1 MLRKGKSR
9 SLTMITAATVMLA
22 AGSPAQAD
30 EITWN
35 ATHTFSIVDVQGD
48 FEGTTVAQDVSI
60 LCGYPDLNS
69 PACPTDDDQP
79 QVFTDKEGITLYP
92 VDSAFGYY
100 VEDYVGAAE
109 KVRGDGFW
117 TEGFAGNVYANGELV
132 GLRVSNAPTDE
143 FKVRFPEGTW
153 CRGLGGNTVKCST
166 EHYSV
171 LEHVLTCHE
180 QVPYF
185 YAEDPLAGI
194 QRPLRDPATGE
205 ILLGEDGEPLTCAD
219 AQLDNMLFVKSGG
232 VISDVLLADV
242 WPLPANESTVL
253 DDIAVSGDYAVT
265 FKDDGKA
272 LYRWGTIVKRPNDMR
287 MYAKLDLPDEW
298 KANPEVAYPVLS
310 AKLIVHHLIT
320 NNPNDQLRPEDMENE
335 SATGR
340 TPVYNVL
347 GDYRQSTSDCYEGD
361 GDFIPSGTLYRNGV
375 DFRDGINDPL
385 PISADLVDDL
395 GDYSGMTNAWY
406 TTIQRD
412 PFEPTDPDD
421 PGATG
426 PRWRLKANKFGQDIP
441 GLEIPTI
448 ECSPVPFTHDAL
460 KYPVGEF
467 TEVVINLLD
476 WDGPDGPLNT
486 SQGWINATANIQNIL
501 ADGAVIDENG
511 NGVTIN
517 GLPMSTDFDL
527 AVYIKGDQKPTTIFD
542 AELVIVYEGEGGG
555 GVEPPVDNLDLGI
568 ASLRVPSKVKLLQN
582 KKLRIEVSNFATVP
596 AGGTLTLQG
605 FQGGIALDG
614 ATFSA
619 AVPTLLAGETRA
631 YTFVWQASPTGQ
643 VDWIATVTAAGDNN
657 DLNDTAAATTIVK

>member
-1 MLRKGKSR
+1 
-9 SLTMITAATVMLA
+9 
-22 AGSPAQAD
+22 
-30 EITWN
+30 
-35 ATHTFSIVDVQGD
+35 
-48 FEGTTVAQDVSI
+48 
-60 LCGYPDLNS
+60 
-69 PACPTDDDQP
+69 
-79 QVFTDKEGITLYP
+79 
-92 VDSAFGYY
+92 
-100 VEDYVGAAE
+100 
-109 KVRGDGFW
+109 
-117 TEGFAGNVYANGELV
+117 
-132 GLRVSNAPTDE
+132 
-143 FKVRFPEGTW
+143 
-153 CRGLGGNTVKCST
+153 
-166 EHYSV
+166 
-171 LEHVLTCHE
+171 
-180 QVPYF
+180 
-185 YAEDPLAGI
+185 
-194 QRPLRDPATGE
+194 
-205 ILLGEDGEPLTCAD
+205 
-219 AQLDNMLFVKSGG
+219 
-232 VISDVLLADV
+232 
-242 WPLPANESTVL
+242 
-253 DDIAVSGDYAVT
+253 
-265 FKDDGKA
+265 
-272 LYRWGTIVKRPNDMR
+272 
-287 MYAKLDLPDEW
+287 
-298 KANPEVAYPVLS
+298 
-310 AKLIVHHLIT
+310 
-320 NNPNDQLRPEDMENE
+320 MENE

-421 PGATG
+421 PSATG

-441 GLEIPTI
+441 GLEIPII

-582 KKLRIEVSNFATVP
+582 KKLRVEVSNFATVP
-596 AGGTLTLQG
+596 AGGTLSLQG
-605 FQGGIALDG
+605 FQGGIALAG
-614 ATFSA
+614 ANFSA

-631 YTFVWQASPTGQ
+631 YTFVWQASPTGL
-643 VDWIATVTAAGDNN
+643 VDWIATVTTAGDFN
-657 DLNDTAAATTIVK
+657 DLNDTAQATTLVK